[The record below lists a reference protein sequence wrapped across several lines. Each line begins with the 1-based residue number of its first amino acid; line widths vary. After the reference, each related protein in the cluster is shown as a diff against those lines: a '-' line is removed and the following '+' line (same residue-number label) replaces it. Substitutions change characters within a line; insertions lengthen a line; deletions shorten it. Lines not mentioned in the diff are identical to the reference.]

1 MSADDGFTADFP
13 RSHNTPTLRGQYT
26 RVWQKDPHALQRTLN
41 RLEPFTAAEQSQL
54 SLPIRTAYE
63 RLRTGAGSAQDFHDL
78 AGAINVTMVRCEAID
93 PLAEVTA
100 IDARDALMRCW
111 QRHLDTGKWGFD
123 GPALQAL
130 PPAIDLHEQLLAL
143 STPLQMAQALQET
156 IRRMTAGDVLQ
167 ANVHQEAATP

>member
-1 MSADDGFTADFP
+1 MSAPGTAKKRPLLVQQLQNWQRNHDAF
-13 RSHNTPTLRGQYT
+13 Q
-26 RVWQKDPHALQRTLN
+26 RVIS
-41 RLEPFTAAEQSQL
+41 RLEPFTPAEQHQL

-78 AGAINVTMVRCEAID
+78 AGAINVTMVRCEAIN

-100 IDARDALMRCW
+100 IDARDAMMRCW

-143 STPLQMAQALQET
+143 STPLQMAQAMQET
-156 IRRMTAGDVLQ
+156 IRRMEAGDVLQ
-167 ANVHQEAATP
+167 ATLTS